1 VRVSSRAVL
10 IVAVA
15 ACAAFLATY
24 GYVTGVA
31 AAEAA
36 AEELGGEAPPP
47 LEGPD
52 IDGVSPAPAPP
63 PETPGE
69 ATTAE
74 APEGQEEGVQL
85 TFWQMA
91 RAGGVVMMAILV
103 LSVMA
108 LSLIIE
114 SFFSININRLIPGGF
129 VSELE
134 QCVAKG
140 DAEGVARYCDENA
153 GPLCNIV
160 RTAVSPEEKAEKR
173 LEAVVAAGE
182 LEGEALFHRANYL
195 SIFGTIAPMLG
206 LMGTVFGMIRAFN
219 TVAFQAGLGKPQL
232 LAKGISQALITTA
245 AGLIVGIPTMFMY
258 FYFKSRGN
266 RILLAME
273 SGTRALVEWHPEQ
286 SGRKPEETLY
296 PMRLRV
302 AMEEAL
308 GEAIIGLFFLGFILG
323 PLAIRKG
330 LRARREAGSTAQAA
344 PTWKGTI
351 AAVLG
356 AFDLVLHLG
365 LLGFLVFKLVA

>member
-1 VRVSSRAVL
+1 MRVNWKFALTIVVGIFAASTVGVGPMAWMVL
-10 IVAVA
+10 H
-15 ACAAFLATY
+15 
-24 GYVTGVA
+24 
-31 AAEAA
+31 EAA

-47 LEGPD
+47 PEGPD
-52 IDGVSPAPAPP
+52 IEGVSPAPTPP
-63 PETPGE
+63 PETPEE
-69 ATTAE
+69 AAAAE
-74 APEGQEEGVQL
+74 TPEGEEEGVQL

-91 RAGGVVMMAILV
+91 RAGGMVMMVIVV

-134 QCVAKG
+134 QRVAKG
-140 DAEGVARYCDENA
+140 DAEGVVRYCDENA
-153 GPLCNIV
+153 GPLSNIV

-286 SGRKPEETLY
+286 PGTRPQETLY

-330 LRARREAGSTAQAA
+330 LRARREAGSAALAA